1 MADRNDVP
9 VKKSSPLLI
18 AVAWAIVVVPTA
30 WGLDY
35 TVQNALKIFAKPQQP
50 TATTTVTT
58 PAK

>member
-9 VKKSSPLLI
+9 AKKSSPFLI

-30 WGLDY
+30 WGLGY
-35 TVQNALKIFAKPQQP
+35 TVQNALKIFAKPQP
-50 TATTTVTT
+50 AATTTVTA